1 MHQVIPD
8 SREPC
13 AMVAAREVDVD
24 KPLQTCA
31 ARRAEKQQCV
41 EHRFVDEEP
50 KEFLNPAI
58 QMVEIHAE
66 HTRVLHER
74 GVAAVGENAGRRHV
88 VEVLPLVATSLV
100 SHLLEIGFLKKLI
113 RTSAAFQLAADCVG
127 LFFAS
132 ILFLRFV
139 DEGLPT
145 CTNGL
150 RYSGSD
156 FTLSVPK
163 ARARL
168 CPRCR
173 ILMRS

>member
-50 KEFLNPAI
+50 KEFLYPAI

-100 SHLLEIGFLKKLI
+100 IISDESEIAGFREIPAGRDVTIDLKQRQWLSAGPLVRNRLLEEAVFSC
-113 RTSAAFQLAADCVG
+113 R
-127 LFFAS
+127 
-132 ILFLRFV
+132 
-139 DEGLPT
+139 
-145 CTNGL
+145 
-150 RYSGSD
+150 
-156 FTLSVPK
+156 
-163 ARARL
+163 RL
-168 CPRCR
+168 TPFRPSNLT
-173 ILMRS
+173 IAYQYGKG